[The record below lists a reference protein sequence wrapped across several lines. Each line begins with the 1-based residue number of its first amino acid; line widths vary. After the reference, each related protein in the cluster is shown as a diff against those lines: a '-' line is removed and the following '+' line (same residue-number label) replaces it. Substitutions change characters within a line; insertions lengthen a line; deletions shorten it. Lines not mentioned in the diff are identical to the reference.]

1 MTRLMSTLALALLFV
16 ATTGCAS
23 YSEDRAVYHS
33 TYMSP
38 KTVHVTDVISGEAVW
53 TYDVPPGHILM
64 VEFDVGSGNLESIRQ
79 ERGYP
84 TRMEWALYPENAGRS
99 LLRKNHFRGSF
110 VENGEQPLQGRPV
123 RLGFTIG
130 QPIDPTT
137 SVAPRPRTIEEIE
150 RDINESDDLPEPDE
164 VEEGA
169 EDAADAVE
177 APVEEEMGEE

>member
-16 ATTGCAS
+16 ASTGCAS

-64 VEFDVGSGNLESIRQ
+64 VEFDVGSGTLESVRQ

-84 TRMEWALYPENAGRS
+84 TRMEWALYPETAGRS
-99 LLRKNHFRGSF
+99 LLRKNHFRGSS
-110 VENGEQPLQGRPV
+110 VESGEQPLMARPI
-123 RLGFTIG
+123 RLGFTVG

-150 RDINESDDLPEPDE
+150 RDINADDLPEPDAA
-164 VEEGA
+164 EEGA
-169 EDAADAVE
+169 QDAADAVE
-177 APVEEEMGEE
+177 ESVDDEMGEE